1 MIEQYTITNK
11 YNFPQPSMDT
21 SLPQRFLE
29 LSIHSLR
36 QVRNQS
42 FQLNQQTIQQDNQYE
57 NYLTSLQLKRHPLP
71 LTPRTQETLIAAVD
85 TSTIKI
91 GDIEFEIESQEDQIQ
106 TAVDRILT
114 AVTERMKDTRLTER
128 QAPPPRAETCKSL
141 IQKLWEENWF
151 SEPRGLDDVHTEL
164 ARKGFHYDR
173 TAVAHAL
180 VDLVKDNILT
190 RIGKPRRYQYA
201 QKRPPT

>member
-1 MIEQYTITNK
+1 M
-11 YNFPQPSMDT
+11 
-21 SLPQRFLE
+21 
-29 LSIHSLR
+29 
-36 QVRNQS
+36 
-42 FQLNQQTIQQDNQYE
+42 
-57 NYLTSLQLKRHPLP
+57 
-71 LTPRTQETLIAAVD
+71 
-85 TSTIKI
+85 KI

-106 TAVDRILT
+106 STVDKILAT
-114 AVTERMKDTRLTER
+114 VTERLKNTNLAQVAER
-128 QAPPPRAETCKSL
+128 PASSPRAETCKGV

-151 SEPRGLDDVHTEL
+151 SEPKSLDEVHTEL
-164 ARKGFHYDR
+164 ARGGFHYDR